1 MMYSK
6 DNDRI
11 RSLFDAVAARYD
23 LANHLLSLGLDFH
36 WRKTAVALA
45 VSDDSKNLLDFCC
58 GTGDFA
64 FSFAKHAPNLKTI
77 TACDFS
83 NAMIKIANK
92 KRKPN
97 AAKIRWLVADCL
109 KTPFEDDSFDIVS
122 CAFGVRNL
130 ADLNAGLTEMHRLLR
145 PGGCACILEFSLPRN
160 PVMRKLYLLYLMYLL
175 PLFAGIITAKFTAYK
190 YLAGSVKH
198 WSENIDLKKE
208 LAAAGFSAIN
218 AAKMTFGVVSVYIA
232 HK

>member
-1 MMYSK
+1 MN
-6 DNDRI
+6 DNNKESV
-11 RSLFDAVAARYD
+11 RSLFDTVAARYD

-36 WRKTAVALA
+36 WRKNAVAL
-45 VSDDSKNLLDFCC
+45 VVLENSRDLLDFCC

-83 NAMIKIANK
+83 SAMIKIANK

-122 CAFGVRNL
+122 CAFGVRNMT
-130 ADLNAGLTEMHRLLR
+130 DLQAGFSEMHRLLR

-160 PVMRKLYLLYLMYLL
+160 PILQKLYLLYLMYLL
-175 PLFAGIITAKFTAYK
+175 PLFAGIITAEFTAYK
-190 YLAGSVKH
+190 HLARSVKH

-208 LAAAGFSAIN
+208 LAAAGFENITVKELS
-218 AAKMTFGVVSVYIA
+218 FGIVSVHIA